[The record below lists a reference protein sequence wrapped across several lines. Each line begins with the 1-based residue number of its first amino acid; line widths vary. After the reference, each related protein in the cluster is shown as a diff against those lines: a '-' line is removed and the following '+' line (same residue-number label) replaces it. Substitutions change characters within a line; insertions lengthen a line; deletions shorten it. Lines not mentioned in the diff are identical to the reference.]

1 MLADNPYT
9 FKVVV
14 RDRYDDRVP
23 DFYRTIPIRDGPVP
37 IADQLRRELPYW
49 HPANPVLLDLPPGT
63 GKTTFV
69 YRGLIPAA
77 LARGENLLLVSNR
90 IALSL
95 QQKRAIMD
103 LLDDPR
109 RKLLTDEGI
118 RQTEDFGPVRVITYH
133 RLACLLRNQSAVPW
147 IANLAYVVFDEAH
160 FFAADAMFNADVDYC
175 LRLACERFCRATR
188 VYMTGTSWDILEPL
202 AEAETRFYHRPLGAE
217 WRSFREGVRYTVPFD
232 YSRYNLHF
240 FTELS
245 DLLPVIEERSDEK
258 WIIFVDSKESGR
270 RFCKKLADRA
280 MYLDADSKGSE
291 EWNEVVADKQFPS
304 QVLVTTAA
312 LDNGID
318 IIDPTVKNVAVIAD
332 NRTSLIQM
340 IGRKRLAA
348 NEHVAIWGCD
358 LPRTVIANRYQ
369 KYRSWLAWYDRLDK
383 CVTTDHY
390 QTLAQQLWREEDP
403 ALRKLFHL
411 AHGKLFPNEL
421 ARYVLHRRCLLFSR
435 ILSGETTFR
444 REVQKWFGLDPDVTS
459 AVTRLQCFYQE
470 HGERPLHEEQ
480 QTALRTLVN
489 ACYAENGYMDP
500 QRKRAST
507 LRNRALTHR
516 LAKIGLPY
524 TIEGEKGAWVLSKTD
539 ADEQTD
545 NTDGA
550 EGSGFHD

>member
-1 MLADNPYT
+1 MLADNPCT

-49 HPANPVLLDLPPGT
+49 HPANSVLLDLPPGT

-69 YRGLIPAA
+69 YRVLIPEA
-77 LARGENLLLVSNR
+77 LTRGENLLLVSNR

-133 RLACLLRNQSAVPW
+133 RLAGLLRNQSAVPW

-217 WRSFREGVRYTVPFD
+217 WRSFRECVRYTLPAD
-232 YSRYNLHF
+232 YNPYSLRF
-240 FTELS
+240 FTELE
-245 DLLPVIEERSDEK
+245 DLLPEIKKAADEK
-258 WIIFVDSKESGR
+258 WLIFTDSKDRGR
-270 RFCKKLADRA
+270 RFCNKLKDQA
-280 MYLDADSKGSE
+280 MYIDAESKGSCS
-291 EWNEVVADKQFPS
+291 WRGIVADKKFPT

-318 IIDPTVKNVAVIAD
+318 IVDPAVKHVVVIAD

-340 IGRKRLAA
+340 IGRKRLAE
-348 NEHVAIWGCD
+348 NERVNVWVCN

-411 AHGKLFPNEL
+411 AHGRLFPNEL

-444 REVQKWFGLDPDVTS
+444 REAQRWFGLDPDATS
-459 AVTRLQCFYQE
+459 AATRLQYFYQE
-470 HGERPLHEEQ
+470 RGEQPLNEEQ
-480 QTALRTLVN
+480 QTALRVLIN
-489 ACYAENGYMDP
+489 ECYAEAGYTDP
-500 QRKRAST
+500 QPGRLPK
-507 LRNRALTHR
+507 LGYDALTKR
-516 LAKIGLPY
+516 LKTIGLPF
-524 TIEGEKGAWVLSKTD
+524 TVEGKRNVWRLTKMDTD
-539 ADEQTD
+539 GQTD
-545 NTDGA
+545 NTDGTD
-550 EGSGFHD
+550 GGRYNG